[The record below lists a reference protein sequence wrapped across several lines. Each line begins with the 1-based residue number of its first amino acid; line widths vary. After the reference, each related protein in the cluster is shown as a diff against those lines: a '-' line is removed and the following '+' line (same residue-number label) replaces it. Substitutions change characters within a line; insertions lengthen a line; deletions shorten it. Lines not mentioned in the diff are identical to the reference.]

1 MKDDFN
7 QMFDTY
13 KGRIYAYTLAI
24 SKSEYAAEEITQ
36 EIFIKLWLAR
46 ETLEEIKNIDGYI
59 FKIAKNLSLNYLRKV
74 AYSEKMSSELIR
86 IGAKDSNGTDTRLN
100 LYVYNKLINE
110 AVNSLSPQRRLVY
123 KLSREQ
129 ELSYDEIA
137 LQLNL
142 SKNTVKNHHLTAIG
156 IVRTFLIKN
165 GISSA
170 LAAFI
175 LLHC

>member
-7 QMFDTY
+7 EMFHNY

-24 SKSEYAAEEITQ
+24 SKSPYAAEEITQ
-36 EIFIKLWLAR
+36 EIFIKLWIGR
-46 ETLEEIKNIDGYI
+46 HKLEEIRNLDGYI

-74 AYSEKMSSELIR
+74 AYNEKMSTELIR
-86 IGAKDSNGTDTRLN
+86 IAAKDGTTTDSKVSLS
-100 LYVYNKLINE
+100 VYNQLIDD

-123 KLSREQ
+123 KMSRED

-137 LQLNL
+137 DQLQL
-142 SKNTVKNHHLTAIG
+142 SKNTVKNHHLTAVGMI
-156 IVRTFLIKN
+156 RTFLIKN

-170 LAAFI
+170 VVI
-175 LLHC
+175 YLLLKA